1 MAKINNFLIADNKP
15 ITQAFLNRYFGN
27 FTYDFMLRLEKI
39 HKKHNEIL
47 VKSGIQ
53 GSRFVDM
60 AYDYYQRYQQ
70 IYNISTITPVDK
82 KSMKYI
88 EGFMNETISKIK
100 KMYKKHKLTGSSH
113 ELLSIIESVDLEKR
127 TPSWS

>member
-1 MAKINNFLIADNKP
+1 MAQVKKYLIADNKP

-27 FTYDFMLRLEKI
+27 FTHDFMLRLEQI

-47 VKSGIQ
+47 VKSGIK

-82 KSMKYI
+82 KSMK
-88 EGFMNETISKIK
+88 
-100 KMYKKHKLTGSSH
+100 
-113 ELLSIIESVDLEKR
+113 
-127 TPSWS
+127 

>member
-1 MAKINNFLIADNKP
+1 MAKVNSFLIADNKP

-113 ELLSIIESVDLEKR
+113 ELLSIIESADLEKR
-127 TPSWS
+127 TPS

>member
-113 ELLSIIESVDLEKR
+113 ELLSIIESADLEKR
-127 TPSWS
+127 TPP

>member
-15 ITQAFLNRYFGN
+15 ITQTFLNRYFGN

-47 VKSGIQ
+47 VKSGIH

-113 ELLSIIESVDLEKR
+113 ELLSIIESADLEKR
-127 TPSWS
+127 TPPWS

>member
-113 ELLSIIESVDLEKR
+113 ELLSIIESADLEKR
-127 TPSWS
+127 TPPWS

>member
-1 MAKINNFLIADNKP
+1 MAKINKFLIADNKP

-113 ELLSIIESVDLEKR
+113 ELLSIIESADLEKR
-127 TPSWS
+127 TPPWS

>member
-1 MAKINNFLIADNKP
+1 MAKVNNFLIADNKP

-39 HKKHNEIL
+39 HEKHNEIL

-60 AYDYYQRYQQ
+60 AYDYYQKYQQ

-113 ELLSIIESVDLEKR
+113 ELLSIIESADLEKR
-127 TPSWS
+127 TPPWS

>member
-47 VKSGIQ
+47 LKSGIQ

-70 IYNISTITPVDK
+70 IYNISTINPVDK

-113 ELLSIIESVDLEKR
+113 ELLSIIESTDLEKR

>member
-1 MAKINNFLIADNKP
+1 MAKINKFLIADNKP

-100 KMYKKHKLTGSSH
+100 KMYKKHKLTGSAH
-113 ELLSIIESVDLEKR
+113 ELLSIIESADLEKR
-127 TPSWS
+127 TPP

>member
-113 ELLSIIESVDLEKR
+113 ELLSIIESADLEKR
-127 TPSWS
+127 TPS

>member
-1 MAKINNFLIADNKP
+1 MAKINKFLIADNKP

-113 ELLSIIESVDLEKR
+113 ELLSIIESADLEKR
-127 TPSWS
+127 TPP

>member
-113 ELLSIIESVDLEKR
+113 ELLSIIESTDLEKR
-127 TPSWS
+127 TPSW